1 MTTETTSNPAPLFDN
16 DGLTEAGAALAET
29 AGLRVDADAYG
40 AAYLPELDEQIEALQ
55 AEAAEHGDEE
65 QVALCARA
73 LNGDTDAQGAC
84 LRVLA
89 DAAAMDDGE

>member
-16 DGLTEAGAALAET
+16 DGLTEQL
-29 AGLRVDADAYG
+29 
-40 AAYLPELDEQIEALQ
+40 EALQ